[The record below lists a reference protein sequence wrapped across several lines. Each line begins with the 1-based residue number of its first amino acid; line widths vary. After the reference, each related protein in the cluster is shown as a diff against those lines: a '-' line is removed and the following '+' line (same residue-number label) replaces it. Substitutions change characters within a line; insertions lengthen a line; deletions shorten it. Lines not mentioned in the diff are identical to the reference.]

1 MPQHIKQ
8 LAALKAKNCQQST
21 LNIKGLA
28 KKYSL
33 KGSWGS
39 GGESLVLRDQIFVSQ
54 EGGNWHVSGSVHGI
68 FDN

>member
-21 LNIKGLA
+21 LNIKGLP

-33 KGSWGS
+33 K
-39 GGESLVLRDQIFVSQ
+39 ES
-54 EGGNWHVSGSVHGI
+54 
-68 FDN
+68 